1 MFAVA
6 TRDVRCTSSTSDVVS
21 CLASSASRPLEASKL
36 AVGYDRFTSTRDV
49 ASNVSTAQ
57 IRHVFVEVV
66 LVESVGVFR
75 LRV

>member
-36 AVGYDRFTSTRDV
+36 AVGYDRFTSTPAAFF
-49 ASNVSTAQ
+49 ASITAVHGTQ
-57 IRHVFVEVV
+57 VTSIWDLGQRNQ
-66 LVESVGVFR
+66 LVP
-75 LRV
+75 